1 LVIGYTDM
9 NTTRISLGVESYGQL
24 EKNLTFSAKYLKDI
38 FMANKETQSGS
49 IEVSDRGILSTKFN
63 TDGFVSEYYLLKIS
77 NIVI

>member
-1 LVIGYTDM
+1 L
-9 NTTRISLGVESYGQL
+9 
-24 EKNLTFSAKYLKDI
+24 
-38 FMANKETQSGS
+38 ANKETKSGS